1 MHVPVRSVTHVSGSD
16 PIKVA
21 RPEGFEPPTLCLEG
35 RRSIH
40 LSYGRAGIGTLILK
54 HFPTLPLLQFLIY
67 GAYCT
72 KTVPECGH
80 WTMAVPDSSA
90 ISFA

>member
-1 MHVPVRSVTHVSGSD
+1 
-16 PIKVA
+16 
-21 RPEGFEPPTLCLEG
+21 
-35 RRSIH
+35 
-40 LSYGRAGIGTLILK
+40 
-54 HFPTLPLLQFLIY
+54 LPLLQFLIY